1 MGTTTEIEDREAIR
15 ELLARYN
22 HAIDSHQIDELVGLF
37 TDDGVF
43 EAGGGRA
50 MKGPDEL
57 RAFAEGVPAG
67 LRHFLANEIID
78 VDGDEATV
86 RAYLFILAGKP
97 AAAVTIGV
105 YADLVHR
112 VDGRWR
118 FARRTF
124 TPDA

>member
-1 MGTTTEIEDREAIR
+1 MGSATASEDREEIR

-22 HAIDSHQIDELVGLF
+22 HAVDSHQVEEWAGLF

-43 EAGGGRA
+43 DSGGRTL
-50 MKGPDEL
+50 KGADEL
-57 RAFAEGVPAG
+57 RSFAESVPVG
-67 LRHFLANEIID
+67 LRHVVANEIID
-78 VDGDEATV
+78 LDGDQATV

-97 AAAVTIGV
+97 AAIATTGV
-105 YADLVHR
+105 YEDEVRR